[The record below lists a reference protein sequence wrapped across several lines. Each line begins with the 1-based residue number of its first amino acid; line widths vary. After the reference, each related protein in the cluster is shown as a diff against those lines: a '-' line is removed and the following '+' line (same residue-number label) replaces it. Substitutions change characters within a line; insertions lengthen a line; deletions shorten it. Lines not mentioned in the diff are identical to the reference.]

1 MLALMLLYWWLGSSF
16 TSAAAALAAAAA
28 VTPLVPTTL
37 SRFTLLKVNATEWND
52 TLAYGDNSNVT

>member
-16 TSAAAALAAAAA
+16 TSAAA
-28 VTPLVPTTL
+28 TPLAPTTL
-37 SRFTLLKVNATEWND
+37 SRFTLLKVNATEWNG